1 MKIEKIYIEGYRNL
15 KKYSTEFDPKINFIY
30 GENAQGKTN
39 LIEAIWMFTGARSFR
54 GTKDADLVNFEK
66 DSAKIKG
73 DFFFENRN
81 QEIAVFF
88 DKSKRKIFLNNVA
101 KPYPTGIIGKFR
113 VVLFSPIQLSIIRG
127 GPDFRRR
134 FIDSAICKIYPGF
147 MKTIVKY
154 NQTLRQRNAYLKTL
168 NVSKSSEHLLDI
180 WDEKL
185 SDIGAELV
193 KKRLDYLVLLKEEL
207 FKIYGEISNKNEF
220 IEAEYVSGFFKN
232 LKVESSF
239 EEIKNEMKTKLE
251 KFRKSDIKTGFT
263 AFGPHKDELEI
274 SIDRKNAKKFA
285 SQGQQ
290 RSLAVCLKLA
300 EAAVMENIFNEPPVI
315 ILDDVMSELDD
326 NRKNYIQYE
335 QQTKRKGGSQWLRI
349 GWVARLLSS
358 RRWAQATI
366 RMRIGSGRIIMPQS
380 RRLRNGFA
388 NWSGLR
394 AGYWSLL
401 VARVT

>member
-274 SIDRKNAKKFA
+274 FIDKKNAKKFA

-326 NRKNYIQYE
+326 NRKNYMIEKITNKQVFITDCDKFVSE
-335 QQTKRKGGSQWLRI
+335 KLKTGTVFKVENGKIKRDK
-349 GWVARLLSS
+349 
-358 RRWAQATI
+358 
-366 RMRIGSGRIIMPQS
+366 
-380 RRLRNGFA
+380 N
-388 NWSGLR
+388 
-394 AGYWSLL
+394 
-401 VARVT
+401 